1 MPTTADV
8 FVQCLEA
15 EGVPYMLG
23 VPGEENA
30 DLLMSLEGSSIE
42 VINTRHE
49 QGAAFAASAY
59 GRLTGEPLAVLAT
72 LGPGASNL
80 LTGIADANMDHA
92 PLLAITGQGSTERLH
107 KESHQIMD
115 VVSMFEPVTK
125 WATSIRSPKAVP
137 ETIRKAVRLCRGGKP
152 GAVLIELPE
161 DTAKAK
167 ATGSPLEPI
176 RYRRPVPDADLV
188 GTACDMLEGAQRPVV
203 LAGNGVIRARGSA
216 QLQAFAD
223 AFGVPVISTFMA
235 KGVVGRAS
243 EQCLFTIGI
252 QQRDQIGCMLADA
265 DVVLAI
271 GYDLV
276 EYPPANWVGD
286 NMAVVHIDVEPAEI
300 DGDYRPA
307 LELIGDVGSAIDAMT
322 RTLRER
328 GVSSAAHPDAQRV
341 RSAMLDEFAEYA
353 DDDTE
358 GVIKPQKL
366 LWDTREALGPSDVL
380 LSGVGAHKMWIG
392 RHYQCDE
399 PNTCLIPNGFCSMG
413 QALPGLIGAK
423 LARPDSKCVA
433 VCGDGDFLMNVQ
445 EMETIARLKQDVTAI
460 VWEDKSYGLIAWKQE
475 AEFGKHVDLSFGNPD
490 WVGLAQAFG
499 WRGERV
505 ENSRDFAGALRRSL
519 DHKGPALLVALVDYR
534 ENMRLT
540 ERLGEQV
547 CRI

>member
-1 MPTTADV
+1 MPTTADL
-8 FVQCLEA
+8 FVRCLEA
-15 EGVPYMLG
+15 EGVPCMLG

-30 DLLMSLEGSSIE
+30 DLAMSLEGSSIRM
-42 VINTRHE
+42 INTRHE

-72 LGPGASNL
+72 LGPGATNL
-80 LTGIADANMDHA
+80 LTGVADANMDHA
-92 PLLAITGQGSTERLH
+92 PVLAITGQGSTDRLH

-125 WATSIRSPKAVP
+125 WATSIRSSKAVP
-137 ETIRKAVRLCRGGKP
+137 ETIRKAIRICRGGKP
-152 GAVLIELPE
+152 GAVLVELPE
-161 DTAKAK
+161 DTAGSE
-167 ATGSPLEPI
+167 ATGSPLKPN
-176 RYRRPVPDADLV
+176 RYRRPVPDAQLIAE
-188 GTACDMLEGAQRPVV
+188 ACEVLANAKRPVV
-203 LAGNGVIRARGSA
+203 LAGNGVIRTRSSS
-216 QLQAFAD
+216 QLRAFVD
-223 AFGVPVISTFMA
+223 ALGVPVTSTFMA
-235 KGVVGRAS
+235 KGVVSRHA
-243 EQCLFTIGI
+243 EQCMFTIGI
-252 QQRDQIGCMLADA
+252 QQRDEIGCLLSGA
-265 DVVLAI
+265 DVVLAV

-286 NMAVVHIDVEPAEI
+286 NTAVIHIDVEPAEI
-300 DGDYRPA
+300 DGDYRPGI
-307 LELIGDVGSAIDAMT
+307 ELIGDIGAAIDAMRT
-322 RTLRER
+322 RLAEGG
-328 GVSSAAHPDAQRV
+328 GVQAHPHAAGV
-341 RSAMLDEFAEYA
+341 RSAMLDEFCEYA
-353 DDDTE
+353 DDDTQ

-413 QALPGLIGAK
+413 HALPGLIGAK
-423 LARPDSKCVA
+423 LARPDDRCVA
-433 VCGDGDFLMNVQ
+433 ICGDGDFLMNVQ

-475 AEFGKHVDLSFGNPD
+475 AEFGKHVDLSFGNPE
-490 WVGLAQAFG
+490 WVGLAESFG

-505 ENSRDFAGALRRSL
+505 ENSRDFGAALKRSL
-519 DHKGPALLVALVDYR
+519 DHKGPSLLVAPVDYR

-540 ERLGEQV
+540 ERLGETT

>member
-1 MPTTADV
+1 MTTTADLL
-8 FVQCLEA
+8 VQCLEA
-15 EGVPYMLG
+15 ENVPYMLG

-30 DLLMSLEGSSIE
+30 DLLMSLERSSIE

-80 LTGIADANMDHA
+80 LTGVADANMDHA
-92 PLLAITGQGSTERLH
+92 PMLAITGQGSTERLH

-125 WATSIRSPKAVP
+125 WATSIRSPRAVP
-137 ETIRKAVRLCRGGKP
+137 ETIRKAVRVCRGGKP

-161 DTAKAK
+161 DTAGAK

-176 RYRRPVPDADLV
+176 RYRRPIPDADLIAK
-188 GTACDMLEGAQRPVV
+188 ACDVLVKARKPVV
-203 LAGNGVIRARGSA
+203 LAGNGVIRSHGST
-216 QLQAFAD
+216 QLRTFVD
-223 AFGVPVISTFMA
+223 SFHVPVVSTFMA
-235 KGVVGRAS
+235 KGVVARDS
-243 EQCLFTIGI
+243 EQCLFTVGI
-252 QQRDQIGCMLADA
+252 QQRDQVGCLLADA

-276 EYPPANWVGD
+276 EYPPSNWVGEKTT
-286 NMAVVHIDVEPAEI
+286 VVHIDVEPAEI
-300 DGDYRPA
+300 DGDYRPT
-307 LELIGDVGSAIDAMT
+307 LELIGDIGSALDAIVQRLKEHNST
-322 RTLRER
+322 VAL
-328 GVSSAAHPDAQRV
+328 HPDASLA
-341 RSAMLDEFAEYA
+341 RSSMLDEFREYA
-353 DDDTE
+353 ADDTE
-358 GVIKPQKL
+358 GSIRPQKL
-366 LWDTREALGPSDVL
+366 LWDTREALAPNDVL

-392 RHYQCDE
+392 RHYHCDE

-423 LARPDSKCVA
+423 LARPDARCVA

-445 EMETIARLKQDVTAI
+445 EMETIARLEQDVTAV
-460 VWEDKSYGLIAWKQE
+460 VWEDRSYGLIAWKQE
-475 AEFGKHVDLSFGNPD
+475 AEFGRHVDLSFGNPE
-490 WVGLAQAFG
+490 WVGLAESFG

-505 ENSRDFAGALRRSL
+505 ENSRDFAPALLRAL
-519 DHKGPALLVALVDYR
+519 DHAGPALLVAPVDYR

-540 ERLGEQV
+540 ERLGAQV